1 MCLLYWQGD
10 RRVARRTQSS
20 LAVSGD
26 GTNWIILNCSPDIRE
41 QIAAS
46 PHLQPKE
53 SLRGSP
59 IRAVVLTSG
68 DIDHLGGLL
77 SLREQTPFR
86 LYAAPAVLNV
96 IAGNSVFDVLDPAV
110 VSAHS
115 LCAGHEVDIPGGLR
129 LRVFPVPGK
138 EPLYMERDAT
148 QANMRSDFTLG
159 LRLSDA
165 NGKSIAYVPAC
176 AAVDDKVRDAIGS
189 PDALFFDGT
198 VWTDD
203 ELIAAGVGQKTGRR
217 MGHLP
222 ISGLDGSIAALAD
235 VPCGAKFFVHI
246 NNTNPLNFEASPE
259 RRIAEDSGWGIPHD
273 GMEIAL

>member
-1 MCLLYWQGD
+1 MCLLYWRGD

-26 GTNWIILNCSPDIRE
+26 GTNWIILNCSPDVRE

-86 LYAAPAVLNV
+86 LYAAPAVLSV

-138 EPLYMERDAT
+138 EPLYMERDAKR
-148 QANMRSDFTLG
+148 ANMRSDFTLG

-165 NGKSIAYVPAC
+165 SGKSIAYVPAC

-259 RRIAEDSGWGIPHD
+259 RRIAEDSGWLIPHD
-273 GMEIAL
+273 GMEITL